1 MTDKHDQNKPRP
13 TLLPLAELNQ
23 VIEVLEFGAQKYSV
37 DNWQT
42 VPDARQRYTDAL
54 LRHSMAYANGEQ
66 LDDESG
72 LHHLAHATCCA
83 LFIMWFD
90 NGNK

>member
-1 MTDKHDQNKPRP
+1 MTVKHDKGKPRP
-13 TLLPLAELNQ
+13 TLLPLKELNQ
-23 VIEVLEFGAQKYSV
+23 VIEVLEFGAQKYAV

-54 LRHSMAYANGEQ
+54 LRHSIAYANGEI
-66 LDDESG
+66 LDDESE
-72 LHHLAHATCCA
+72 LHHLAHAACCA

-90 NGNK
+90 NKGE